1 MGASVSVSQLD
12 GAMPNSLNALCITPT
27 IAASL
32 IGPSLWP
39 IFAPG
44 FSKLPQPVTLS
55 SFRAFAEQELLHQV
69 ATAKTIVFA
78 IDIVEKRSLAIN
90 EQFSL
95 EMVINPVPKNP
106 TQIVT
111 ENDRLKAEVQELKR
125 SLSVRD
131 EAVRDEAVR
140 DEAVRDEAMRD
151 EAPPPQSHATFGTY
165 ATDATGAQVYRPS
178 KQSVLTG
185 VSTKG
190 RGMTGDSIELSDDQR
205 EKQKKHRERI
215 QNQDYA
221 MHTAPAMN
229 GSASR

>member
-1 MGASVSVSQLD
+1 MSQLD

-131 EAVRDEAVR
+131 EAVRDEA
-140 DEAVRDEAMRD
+140 MRD

>member
-131 EAVRDEAVR
+131 EAVRDEA
-140 DEAVRDEAMRD
+140 MRD